1 MFLER
6 KAKKMS
12 RCFVTITPF
21 GKEIKK
27 RMIDLDMNQKDL
39 AEAINV
45 TPSYIS
51 DVFRGARSGV
61 KIKRKICKTVG
72 LEYDQLMKQLEERV

>member
-1 MFLER
+1 M
-6 KAKKMS
+6 A
-12 RCFVTITPF
+12 RCSVVITPF

-27 RMIDLDMNQKDL
+27 RMIDLDMDQKDL

-61 KIKRKICKTVG
+61 KIKRKICEAVG
-72 LEYDQLMKQLEERV
+72 LEYDQLIKQLEEGA